1 LAASF
6 SQTMKQRGCSINGE
20 LIVQNL
26 DHLGIVAGLV
36 DELEIVEQINQHL
49 GEDPREQ
56 ISPGVAV
63 KAMILNGLGL
73 VSAPLY
79 LFEQF
84 FVGKATEHLLGEG
97 VLAEHLNDHRLG
109 RVLDAL
115 YLSGLSQL
123 FVAICLVAVRKFGVE
138 RESAHF
144 DSTSLS
150 VEGDYLAQPQVV
162 EGHAPVPIR
171 ITYGYSRDRR
181 PDLKQFVMNLVCW
194 SDGDIPAFIEVT
206 DGNGSDKTRFAGL
219 MQEFKSQWNFEG
231 LYVADS
237 ALYSD
242 ENLQQLSGLR
252 WLTRVPLTLNAAS
265 EFVNQ
270 LSETALQNT
279 NLKGSRVAT
288 VCCDDGG
295 VRQRWFGI
303 ESQERKKADLKKL
316 DKTLT
321 KATTHWQSQLRQLC
335 NQEFACE
342 ADALAALKKF
352 EQSLPWHQLEA
363 MGVKQTL
370 HYEKPGKP
378 KRGTLPSRITYH
390 PQASLTLNSTVVAMH
405 QQRAG
410 RFILATNVLEAE
422 QFTAQQALEQYK
434 GQQGNERGFRF
445 LKDPLFFASSVFL
458 KAPERIMALGMI
470 MGLCL
475 LVYNLGQRQLRQAL
489 KQANQTLPDQLGK
502 ATQRPTLRWIF
513 QCFMAVHYVG
523 LGGVKQVVNL
533 TDDRRRILQ
542 LLGSACRQ
550 YYLLC

>member
-1 LAASF
+1 
-6 SQTMKQRGCSINGE
+6 

-73 VSAPLY
+73 ATAPLY

-84 FVGKATEHLLGEG
+84 FEGKATEHLLGEG
-97 VLAEHLNDHRLG
+97 VLAKHLNDDRLG

-115 YLSGLSQL
+115 YLGGLSQL
-123 FVAICLVAVRKFGVE
+123 FIAICLVAARKFGVE
-138 RESAHF
+138 RKSAHL
-144 DSTSLS
+144 DSTSFA
-150 VEGDYLAQPQVV
+150 VEGDYLQSGVNGSAT
-162 EGHAPVPIR
+162 PVPIS

-194 SDGDIPAFIEVT
+194 ADGDIPAFIELA
-206 DGNGSDKTRFAGL
+206 DGNQSDKTRFGAL
-219 MQEFKSQWNFEG
+219 MQEFKFQWSFEG

-237 ALYSD
+237 ALYSA

-265 EFVNQ
+265 ELVNQ
-270 LSETALQNT
+270 LPESALQPT
-279 NLKGSRVAT
+279 GLKGYRIAT
-288 VCCDDGG
+288 TCCDYGG
-295 VRQRWFGI
+295 VQQRWFVV

-316 DKTLT
+316 DKTLV

-335 NQEFACE
+335 TQQFACE
-342 ADALAALKKF
+342 ADALAALEQF
-352 EQSLPWHQLEA
+352 EQDLPWHQLEK
-363 MGVKQTL
+363 MSVKQTL
-370 HYEKPGKP
+370 HYDQPGKP
-378 KRGTLPSRITYH
+378 KRGTPPSRITYQ
-390 PQASLTLNSTVVAMH
+390 PQAALKLDSTVVVMH

-410 RFILATNVLEAE
+410 RFILATNVLASE
-422 QFTAQQALEQYK
+422 QLSEQQALEEYK
-434 GQQGNERGFRF
+434 GQQGNERSFRF

-458 KAPERIMALGMI
+458 KSPERIMALGMV

-489 KQANQTLPDQLGK
+489 QQTNQTLPNQLGK
-502 ATQRPTLRWIF
+502 ATQRPTLRWVF
-513 QCFMAVHYVG
+513 QCFMAVHYVVLNG
-523 LGGVKQVVNL
+523 IKQVVHL
-533 TDDRRRILQ
+533 TDARRRILQ
-542 LLGSACRQ
+542 FLGSTCQQ

>member
-1 LAASF
+1 
-6 SQTMKQRGCSINGE
+6 M
-20 LIVQNL
+20 QNL

-49 GEDPREQ
+49 GEDPRER
-56 ISPGVAV
+56 ISPGMAV

-73 VSAPLY
+73 VAAPLY
-79 LFEQF
+79 LFEQL

-97 VLAEHLNDHRLG
+97 VLAEHLNDDRLG
-109 RVLDAL
+109 RILDAL
-115 YLSGLSQL
+115 YLGGLSQL
-123 FVAICLVAVRKFGVE
+123 FVAICLVAARKFGVE
-138 RESAHF
+138 RKSAHF
-144 DSTSLS
+144 DSTSLA
-150 VEGDYLAQPQVV
+150 VEGDYLSEPQVAQ
-162 EGHAPVPIR
+162 GAAPVPIT

-194 SDGDIPAFIEVT
+194 ADADIPAFIELA
-206 DGNGSDKTRFAGL
+206 DGNQSDKARFAAL

-237 ALYSD
+237 VLYSD

-252 WLTRVPLTLNAAS
+252 WLTRVPLTLRMAS
-265 EFVNQ
+265 DLVNQ
-270 LSETALQNT
+270 LSEFALAPT
-279 NLKGSRVAT
+279 RLEGYRIAA
-288 VCCDDGG
+288 VCCDYGG
-295 VRQRWFGI
+295 VQQRWFVV

-321 KATTHWQSQLRQLC
+321 HATAHWQSQLRQLC
-335 NQEFACE
+335 TQEFACE

-352 EQSLPWHQLEA
+352 EQNLPWHQLEGT
-363 MGVKQTL
+363 GVKQKL

-378 KRGTLPSRITYH
+378 KRDTLPSRITYH
-390 PQASLTLNSTVVAMH
+390 PQASLTLNSTVVVMH

-410 RFILATNVLEAE
+410 RFILATNVLESE
-422 QFTAQQALEQYK
+422 QLSEQQALEEYK

-445 LKDPLFFASSVFL
+445 LKDPMFFASSIFL
-458 KAPERIMALGMI
+458 KSPERIMALAMV

-489 KQANQTLPDQLGK
+489 QQADQTLPNQLGK
-502 ATQRPTLRWIF
+502 ATQPPTLRWVF
-513 QCFMAVHYVG
+513 QCFMAVHYVVLNG
-523 LGGVKQVVNL
+523 IQQVVNL
-533 TDDRRRILQ
+533 TDNRRRILQ
-542 LLGSACRQ
+542 FFGSACRQ

>member
-1 LAASF
+1 
-6 SQTMKQRGCSINGE
+6 M
-20 LIVQNL
+20 QNL

-49 GEDPREQ
+49 GEDPRER

-63 KAMILNGLGL
+63 KAMILNGLGM

-97 VLAEHLNDHRLG
+97 VLAEYLHDDRLG

-115 YLSGLSQL
+115 YLGGLSQL
-123 FVAICLVAVRKFGVE
+123 FMLICLVAVRKFGIE
-138 RESAHF
+138 RKSAHF
-144 DSTSLS
+144 DSTSVA
-150 VEGDYLAQPQVV
+150 VEGEYLASEVV
-162 EGHAPVPIR
+162 GSAAPIPIR
-171 ITYGYSRDRR
+171 ITHGYSRDHR
-181 PDLKQFVMNLVCW
+181 PDLKQFMMNLVCW
-194 SDGDIPAFIEVT
+194 ADGDIPAFIEVA
-206 DGNGSDKTRFAGL
+206 DGNQSDKTRFAGL

-231 LYVADS
+231 LYVADA

-265 EFVNQ
+265 ELVNH
-270 LSETALQNT
+270 LSDAAFTPTELE
-279 NLKGSRVAT
+279 GYRMAT
-288 VCCDDGG
+288 VCCDYGG
-295 VRQRWFGI
+295 VKQRWFVV
-303 ESQERKKADLKKL
+303 ESGQRKQADLKQL
-316 DKTLT
+316 DKTLA
-321 KATTHWQSQLRQLC
+321 KATTHWQAQLGQLC
-335 NQEFACE
+335 SQAFACE
-342 ADALAALKKF
+342 ADALAALRKF
-352 EQSLPWHQLEA
+352 EQRLPWHQLEG

-378 KRGTLPSRITYH
+378 KRGTSPSRITYH
-390 PQASLTLNSTVVAMH
+390 PQASLVLNSTVVAMH
-405 QQRAG
+405 QERSG

-422 QFTAQQALEQYK
+422 QLSEHQALEEYK

-458 KAPERIMALGMI
+458 KSPERIMALAMV

-489 KQANQTLPDQLGK
+489 QQANQTLPNQLGK
-502 ATQRPTLRWIF
+502 ATQRPTFRWVF
-513 QCFMAVHYVG
+513 QCFMAVHYVV
-523 LGGVKQVVNL
+523 LNRTQQIVNL

-542 LLGSACRQ
+542 FLGSACRQ